1 MSAVMDCK
9 FTPLARLISFGRF
22 LFERPEDGDPAETR
36 QERRPARPKTHP
48 AAFSLVF
55 AVVIGFD

>member
-9 FTPLARLISFGRF
+9 FTPLARLISLAVSRSSAP
-22 LFERPEDGDPAETR
+22 RMDDPAETR
-36 QERRPARPKTHP
+36 QEPQPGRPQSHP

-55 AVVIGFD
+55 AVVIGLD